1 MEKKRKI
8 KKVAIL
14 MENLLYGGVTTHLI
28 NLINSKKFKD
38 VKFII
43 ITNTTNTAVKH
54 LIRSCDKNKIKI
66 IYYISLNNFILNN
79 FLLKLLF
86 HIFRP
91 FLFFISIFQMII
103 ILKKINFDTLIGNC
117 GGYGNFRTEVA
128 GILASKILRKKK
140 LNLLIHHN
148 YSKPKI
154 WVYIIN
160 IIDFILSKSIKN
172 LIFISH
178 ATKKSIIENT
188 KLGNCPKRNL
198 FIIYNGIL
206 LKKVKNKKV
215 SYFNSNNQFLK
226 IGMLARIQEYKGQL
240 DLIEGFSRL
249 PKKMQSQYRVYLIG
263 RGSEKDE
270 KLLNFKIS
278 SYKLKP
284 YIKHIKY
291 INADSLLI
299 LKNLDLYFSLT
310 RDFEGFGYSIAESL
324 YMGVPVVSTK
334 VGGVVEFLNKDNSEL
349 INPNDIK
356 SITKILEEFPL
367 NKRKWRKKANLGKK
381 LIIKKFNSEEMSKK
395 IYNVIFSS

>member
-8 KKVAIL
+8 KKVVIL

-38 VKFII
+38 VEFTI
-43 ITNTTNTAVKH
+43 ITNTTNAAINH

-66 IYYISLNNFILNN
+66 IYYLSLNNLILNN
-79 FLLKLLF
+79 FLLKLSF
-86 HIFRP
+86 HILRP
-91 FLFFISIFQMII
+91 FLFFISIFQMITI
-103 ILKKINFDTLIGNC
+103 IKKINFDAFIANC

-128 GILASKILRKKK
+128 GILAAKILRKKK

-154 WVYIIN
+154 WLYIIN
-160 IIDFILSKSIKN
+160 IIDFFLLKSIKN

-188 KLGNCPKRNL
+188 KLVNFPKKNL
-198 FIIYNGIL
+198 SIIYNGIL
-206 LKKVKNKKV
+206 LKKVKNKKI
-215 SYFNSNNQFLK
+215 SYFNSGSQFLK
-226 IGMLARIQEYKGQL
+226 VGMLARIQQYKGQL

-249 PKKMQSQYRVYLIG
+249 PKKMQSQYKVYLIG
-263 RGSEKDE
+263 RGSKKDE
-270 KLLNFKIS
+270 KLLKFKIS

-334 VGGVVEFLNKDNSEL
+334 VGGVVELLNKDNSEL
-349 INPNDIK
+349 IKPNDIK
-356 SITKILEEFPL
+356 SITKILEKFPL
-367 NKRKWRKKANLGKK
+367 NKRKWKKKANQGKK

-395 IYNVIFSS
+395 FYNVIFSS

>member
-1 MEKKRKI
+1 M
-8 KKVAIL
+8 
-14 MENLLYGGVTTHLI
+14 
-28 NLINSKKFKD
+28 
-38 VKFII
+38 
-43 ITNTTNTAVKH
+43 
-54 LIRSCDKNKIKI
+54 
-66 IYYISLNNFILNN
+66 
-79 FLLKLLF
+79 
-86 HIFRP
+86 
-91 FLFFISIFQMII
+91 
-103 ILKKINFDTLIGNC
+103 
-117 GGYGNFRTEVA
+117 
-128 GILASKILRKKK
+128 
-140 LNLLIHHN
+140 
-148 YSKPKI
+148 
-154 WVYIIN
+154 
-160 IIDFILSKSIKN
+160 
-172 LIFISH
+172 IFISH

-395 IYNVIFSS
+395 FYNVIFSS